1 MSGILYDGSTNNPSC
16 HQKLDARF
24 INCSE
29 THEGRSVPPDA
40 KCESVVVACLSK
52 NRMSFK
58 HGVVFWLQFA
68 LISFACQARLL
79 RMTNQLTSAA
89 VANARYIGFDY
100 LLATSVSNAQYILP
114 SFCEQCEG
122 EFVTVQIP
130 NQPEFSATPTVP
142 PFVSTM
148 SVVSV
153 EYDEANQLL
162 LMVTF
167 RPSPQNIAPEIF
179 CHSFNLLSNQEEDFS
194 ELSTPVPE
202 GAVSNYTLGD
212 AICVLNAPLISAST
226 ISSTLASPTVR
237 GATSYAI
244 AAVISWLNPPYN
256 SLTLVAIANQSDPDN
271 PPYNIN
277 MTSIIDLQFH
287 SGSYVERVEV
297 TSNSF
302 SVDNQAP
309 FVAVVYATDD
319 GTVHTH
325 LQQID
330 TSESPP
336 AFDLH
341 SYLDHLGPFPWLEAL
356 QLATQ
361 PTSRT
366 DWVVFILLSN
376 SAGPYHNSSLYSF
389 TVTSCVSASCPHTCS
404 GTPCFIVNGGRS
416 SPPNFI
422 ASWSSQQVPILS
434 ANKFSIL
441 DMVDA
446 SIVYTDTNGNII
458 FWETDENGTFPV
470 EEYAPTLFRE
480 VFPGPQLYDV
490 ANNNVGGFIV
500 GYGKGDG
507 RLNLAIR
514 CNSTT
519 EFLNDVIYY
528 DDLDGSP
535 GFAAVALSNSCNN
548 GYVGAFAA
556 APVNNGGGIALY
568 SAPAIT
574 S

>member
-1 MSGILYDGSTNNPSC
+1 MS
-16 HQKLDARF
+16 
-24 INCSE
+24 
-29 THEGRSVPPDA
+29 
-40 KCESVVVACLSK
+40 SK
-52 NRMSFK
+52 QS
-58 HGVVFWLQFA
+58 VVFWLLFA
-68 LISFACQARLL
+68 SISVACQARLL

-122 EFVTVQIP
+122 EFVTIQIP
-130 NQPEFSATPTVP
+130 NQPDLSAPPTP
-142 PFVSTM
+142 PFVSTILVI
-148 SVVSV
+148 SI

-162 LMVTF
+162 LMTTVQ
-167 RPSPQNIAPEIF
+167 PQVETDIT
-179 CHSFNLLSNQEEDFS
+179 CHSFNLLSNQAEDFS
-194 ELSTPVPE
+194 ELITTGSGSIAPY
-202 GAVSNYTLGD
+202 YTLVD
-212 AICVLNAPLISAST
+212 AVCVPYPETYSAST
-226 ISSTLASPTVR
+226 ISSALAHPIVR

-244 AAVISWLNPPYN
+244 TAVISYPYT

-271 PPYNIN
+271 PPNNIQI
-277 MTSIIDLQFH
+277 TSAFDLQFH

-330 TSESPP
+330 TSASPP

-341 SYLDHLGPFPWLEAL
+341 SYLDHLGPFPSLYGL

-366 DWVVFILLSN
+366 DWVVFILLSYYDG
-376 SAGPYHNSSLYSF
+376 SYNSSLYSF
-389 TVTSCVSASCPHTCS
+389 TVTSCVSDSCPHTCS
-404 GTPCFIVNGGRS
+404 GTPCFIVNGGHS

-441 DMVDA
+441 DTVDA
-446 SIVYTDTNGNII
+446 SIVYTNTTTGNIVI
-458 FWETDENGTFPV
+458 WETDENGNFPV
-470 EEYAPTLFRE
+470 GPGDVPTSFLRL
-480 VFPGPQLYDV
+480 GQGSLLYDV

-500 GYGKGDG
+500 AYGEGAG
-507 RLNLAIR
+507 FINIAIR

-519 EFLNDVIYY
+519 KFVNDVIYY
-528 DDLDGSP
+528 DDIYGSE
-535 GFAAVALSNSCNN
+535 GFAAVTLSNSCNN

-556 APVNNGGGIALY
+556 APVNEGGSVAIY
-568 SAPAIT
+568 SAL
-574 S
+574 